1 MKLFRKK
8 FTFIPVLLLIS
19 AIILPSVTAMAA
31 DTSYKFSDIDLK
43 LKVPEELICF
53 TQTTTGNNAYLKD
66 IGAQD
71 ANEVQNSM
79 KAANIYLEAFS
90 KDISYE
96 IAVVGMKAGSDLSN
110 LDELSEDELS
120 GMFLRYIESENSKQ
134 EDNLTETMTGKAID
148 TINDHP
154 YFRTEV
160 TSVSDENKS
169 IYTRKYYT
177 VTRGYI
183 YIFSLQSEDNEI
195 TEDMINNIL
204 YIINSAQ
211 YTNVKKSIFE
221 NGVFTETLSTI
232 LTVGIPIAI
241 LVVIYLLITKV
252 GKKGRSKLSSEE
264 AELRARYKEQH
275 NRK

>member
-1 MKLFRKK
+1 MKIFRKK
-8 FTFIPVLLLIS
+8 LTFIPVLVLIS
-19 AIILPSVTAMAA
+19 AIIFPSVTALAA
-31 DTSYKFSDIDLK
+31 DASYKFSAIDLK
-43 LKVPEELICF
+43 INVPEELICF

-71 ANEVQNSM
+71 ANEVQNAM
-79 KAANIYLEAFS
+79 KASNIYLEAFS

-96 IAVVGMKAGSDLSN
+96 IAVVGMKAGSGLSN
-110 LDELSEDELS
+110 LDELSENELNDIFS
-120 GMFLRYIESENSKQ
+120 QYIDSENSKQ
-134 EDNLTETMTGKAID
+134 EDNLTETMTAKAID
-148 TINDHP
+148 TINNHP

-160 TSVSDENKS
+160 TSVSDENES

-183 YIFSLQSEDNEI
+183 YMYSLQSKGKEI
-195 TEDMINNIL
+195 TSDMVDNIE
-204 YIINSAQ
+204 YMINSAQ
-211 YTNVKKSIFE
+211 YTPVKKSIFE

-232 LTVGIPIAI
+232 LTAAIPIAI
-241 LVVIYLLITKV
+241 LVAIYLLITKV

-275 NRK
+275 NKK

>member
-31 DTSYKFSDIDLK
+31 DTSYKFSAIDLK

-79 KAANIYLEAFS
+79 KASNIYLEAFS

-110 LDELSEDELS
+110 LDELSEDKLS

-148 TINDHP
+148 VINDHP

-169 IYTRKYYT
+169 IYTIKYYT